1 MCQPWGNMIGLMFTF
16 TVSNTDFCLVT
27 RLGKIE
33 GKMEKIVYQS
43 NLASISTKSED
54 ALQLTVTVL
63 IQKYPLWKLI
73 KKNVKTY
80 RSDRHQ
86 IILILAG
93 DQFSPYRAIL
103 ATGLF

>member
-63 IQKYPLWKLI
+63 IQKLI

-80 RSDRHQ
+80 RSD
-86 IILILAG
+86 IK
-93 DQFSPYRAIL
+93 
-103 ATGLF
+103 

>member
-1 MCQPWGNMIGLMFTF
+1 MCQPWGDMIGLMFTF

-73 KKNVKTY
+73 KKNVKHIDQTSNDTY
-80 RSDRHQ
+80 F
-86 IILILAG
+86 G
-93 DQFSPYRAIL
+93 W
-103 ATGLF
+103 

>member
-1 MCQPWGNMIGLMFTF
+1 MPALGKYDWFDVYLLRLLY
-16 TVSNTDFCLVT
+16 FCLVT

-80 RSDRHQ
+80 RSD
-86 IILILAG
+86 IK
-93 DQFSPYRAIL
+93 
-103 ATGLF
+103 

>member
-1 MCQPWGNMIGLMFTF
+1 MCQPWGNTIGLMFTF

-80 RSDRHQ
+80 RSD
-86 IILILAG
+86 IK
-93 DQFSPYRAIL
+93 
-103 ATGLF
+103 